1 MSHNKHELDDEFIE
15 IIRNYQRI
23 LHKVCWIYF
32 KTKDEREENF
42 QEILYQLWKSYP
54 TLKDK
59 SKIGSWI
66 YKVSIFTSIVKIR
79 KDVKM
84 SYQSE
89 IPESSL
95 IDDFEDKL
103 CRDEDFTRLNNAIN
117 KLNDIEKAIIML
129 YLDEKDYAEIADITG
144 MSKTNIGVKIL
155 RIKEKLKSIIN
166 NDGNGKY
173 GFT

>member
-1 MSHNKHELDDEFIE
+1 MIRMNHNIHELDDEFLE
-15 IIRNYQRI
+15 IIRNYQGI
-23 LHKVCWIYF
+23 LLKVCWIYF
-32 KTKDEREENF
+32 RTKDEREENF

-54 TLKDK
+54 TLKDQ

-84 SYQSE
+84 SYYDE
-89 IPESSL
+89 IPESFMD
-95 IDDFEDKL
+95 DDFEDKL
-103 CRDEDFTRLNNAIN
+103 HRDEDIARLNHAIS

-129 YLDEKDYAEIADITG
+129 YLEEKDYAEIADITG

-155 RIKEKLKSIIN
+155 RIKEKLKSFLN
-166 NDGNGKY
+166 ND
-173 GFT
+173 